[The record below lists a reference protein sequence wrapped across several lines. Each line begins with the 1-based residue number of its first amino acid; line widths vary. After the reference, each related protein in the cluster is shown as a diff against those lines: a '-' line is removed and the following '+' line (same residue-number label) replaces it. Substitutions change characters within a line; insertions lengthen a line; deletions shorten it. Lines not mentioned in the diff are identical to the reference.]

1 MVILMSF
8 TFISFSDYEVVNA
21 QENKIYSKATIND
34 EFADDRVLVVLN
46 EEYKNKN
53 YSKNDFESIDCVNLI
68 EYDFDCSNDILR
80 IDLSEKSKSNV
91 LSVSE
96 ELLNRDDVLYAGPD
110 FKMSLYS
117 TESNDTFSS
126 SQWSLDSIGL
136 QDSWDF
142 STGTSEVL
150 VGIADSGIDGTHPD
164 LSGSIVRTLCRDFT
178 SGTEVS
184 TPNPTDPLGHGTH
197 VAGIIGAIG
206 NNNVG
211 VTGANWNVGLV
222 SLRVFDEYGYGYSSN
237 LIKAI
242 SYADQNDISILN
254 FSGGWTDD
262 HPYYD
267 IALDSSI
274 QNYDGIIICAAGNS
288 HVNIDENSVYPATIN
303 LSNIIT
309 VGSINDENERS
320 FFSNYGSTSVDIYAP
335 GSEILS
341 TYPSFFCNN
350 YNYVF
355 NDGTRLCELSTDMA
369 EMIIELSEDNDI
381 SMEYIDD
388 NFSEIFIFSDG
399 VKRDPAD
406 CIACAHESTGYHYMD
421 GTSMATPYVT
431 GVAALLLSIN
441 ENLTASQ
448 LKNAIMNSAEIIT
461 ITVPDTSV
469 TAEEGDT
476 INQTVRKLN
485 AYNAVKYILNN
496 YSSAT
501 TLKFNTK
508 SLSKSVDSTSTF
520 FNEKNYF
527 LKMNVENAFE
537 YDFTISSS
545 SALEITLYDSDFNK
559 INVSQTST
567 NGGLTKTFSYYL
579 SVGTYYLQSNYVSST
594 ASGTINVS
602 IVGEPHTH
610 SYTMQY
616 YNYKWHK
623 LTCECGQTT
632 GSTQVHTILQS
643 EIVNGRYAECIGC
656 HHLLDLNSDM
666 ALVGGINSA
675 SVTQVSVNGSYILP
689 SGIIVLVDE
698 DLDAYL
704 NGTLV
709 FYDKDKVSVLQ

>member
-1 MVILMSF
+1 M
-8 TFISFSDYEVVNA
+8 
-21 QENKIYSKATIND
+21 
-34 EFADDRVLVVLN
+34 
-46 EEYKNKN
+46 
-53 YSKNDFESIDCVNLI
+53 NLI

-117 TESNDTFSS
+117 TEPNDTFSS
-126 SQWSLDSIGL
+126 SQWALDSIGL

-142 STGTSEVL
+142 STGTSDDL

-242 SYADQNDISILN
+242 SYADQNNISILN

-309 VGSINDENERS
+309 VGSINNENERS
-320 FFSNYGSTSVDIYAP
+320 YFSNYGSTSVDIYAP

-350 YNYVF
+350 YSYVF

-388 NFSEIFIFSDG
+388 NFSEIFVFSDG
-399 VKRDPAD
+399 VKRDPVD

-431 GVAALLLSIN
+431 GVAALLLSMN
-441 ENLTASQ
+441 ENLTISQ

-469 TAEEGDT
+469 TAEDGDT

-485 AYNAVKYILNN
+485 AYNAVKYVLDN
-496 YSSAT
+496 YSSST
-501 TLKFNTK
+501 TLNYNTK
-508 SLSKSVDSTSTF
+508 SLSKTVDSTSTF

-527 LKMNVENAFE
+527 LKMNVENAYE

-545 SALEITLYDSDFNK
+545 SALEVTLYDSNFNK

-602 IVGEPHTH
+602 IVGEPHTY

-643 EIVNGRYAECIGC
+643 EIVNGRYAECLGC

-675 SVTQVSVNGSYILP
+675 SVTQVTINGSYILP
-689 SGIIVLVDE
+689 SGIVVLVDE

-709 FYDKDKVSVLQ
+709 FYDKDKVPVIQ